1 LNDEWIFLHLL
12 SLLLCYAFK
21 TCFNLSFGLM
31 NQHEQPLL
39 YYTQQLEEA
48 RQKLTLLKAKKN
60 TLGWLRLISILV
72 PLILGFALLPEHMA
86 AAVTCIII
94 CIACFI
100 YVVSLDVDNSAVIEL
115 TERHISINE
124 NEIAAL
130 HHTYSNL
137 DDGKRFEPE
146 EHAYAADMDI
156 FGKYSLYQY
165 INRCE
170 SEQGCALLAQ
180 RLLEP
185 LPVNDIHA
193 SQEAIKEL
201 ASQVKWRQLFQNF
214 GKSAHITSQT
224 QRRIEQWLQA
234 PEKIFTPSYI
244 KQLLVIYPLLPV
256 AIVILY
262 AYDFITFGRFSFI
275 MILLLFLSSAFTKK
289 INQLHSYVSRMAE
302 EINTLHLQ
310 LQHTAKEQWQST
322 KLREIQ
328 LLVKEENKNA
338 HTELLKLKK
347 ILDRFDARLN
357 IIVIPFLNTFL
368 LWDIRQAVSLEQWK
382 QSNSISVAKWF
393 NCIAQMEVINTFAT
407 LCYNHPGWCFPV
419 FADEYFHFKA
429 IETGHPLI
437 PPGKR
442 ITNSCTVN
450 GSGQV
455 MLITG
460 SNMAGKST
468 FLRSLGVNTVL
479 SMTGAPVCAKQFE
492 ITPVNLISS
501 MRIADNL
508 AENTSTFYA
517 ELKKLQKIIE
527 KVNKHEKIFILLD
540 EILRGTNSLDRHTG
554 SVALLKQM
562 VQEKSVAV
570 IATHDIALSQLEEQY
585 PLAVHNYHFDVQVK
599 GEDLFFDYRLKEGV
613 CKSMNASILMK
624 KIGIHMDDV
633 RNDA

>member
-1 LNDEWIFLHLL
+1 
-12 SLLLCYAFK
+12 
-21 TCFNLSFGLM
+21 M
-31 NQHEQPLL
+31 NQQAQPFI

-48 RQKLTLLKAKKN
+48 KQKLAILKEKKN

-72 PLILGFALLPEHMA
+72 PLILGFALLPQYIV
-86 AAVTCIII
+86 AAVICIIV
-94 CIACFI
+94 CVACFI
-100 YVVSLDVDNSAVIEL
+100 YVVSIDVDNSASIEL
-115 TERHISINE
+115 TERHIAVNE
-124 NEIAAL
+124 NELAVF
-130 HHTYSNL
+130 HNRYGDF
-137 DDGKRFEPE
+137 DDGKQFEPV

-170 SEQGCALLAQ
+170 SQQGRALLAQ

-185 LPVNDIHA
+185 LTVENIYA
-193 SQEAIKEL
+193 NQEAVKEL
-201 ASQVKWRQLFQNF
+201 APQAKWRQLFQNF
-214 GKSAHITSQT
+214 GKSAHITLQT
-224 QRRIEQWLQA
+224 EQRIEQWLQS
-234 PEKIFTPSYI
+234 PEKIFARPYI
-244 KQLLVIYPLLPV
+244 KQLLVIYPILPV
-256 AIVILY
+256 ALVVLY
-262 AYDFITFGRFSFI
+262 TYDYIAFGRFSFL

-289 INQLHSYVSRMAE
+289 INQLHNYVSRMAE
-302 EINTLHLQ
+302 EINTLQLQ
-310 LQHTAKEQWQST
+310 LQHTADESWQSV
-322 KLREIQ
+322 KLKSIQ
-328 LLVKEENKNA
+328 HLIKEENKSA
-338 HTELLKLKK
+338 HSELLKLKK
-347 ILDRFDARLN
+347 ILDRFDVRLN

-382 QSNSISVAKWF
+382 QHNSTSVYKWF
-393 NCIAQMEVINTFAT
+393 DCIAQMEVVNTMAT
-407 LCYNHPGWCFPV
+407 LHYNHPDWCFPA
-419 FADEYFHFKA
+419 FTGNYFHFNA

-437 PPGKR
+437 PADKR
-442 ITNSCTVN
+442 VTNSCTIS
-450 GSGQV
+450 GDGQV

-479 SMTGAPVCAKQFE
+479 AMMGAPVCAQQFE

-517 ELKKLQKIIE
+517 ELKKLQRIIE
-527 KVNKHEKIFILLD
+527 KVNNHEKIFILLD

-585 PLAVHNYHFDVQVK
+585 PAAIHNYHFDVQVK
-599 GEDLFFDYRLKEGV
+599 GEDLYFDYRLKEGV

-624 KIGIHMDDV
+624 KIGIHMEEV
-633 RNDA
+633 ENKG